1 MTVSKTPNMHLTYF
15 MYHTHQ
21 IKASFLTLKLAELDE
36 GAKFC
41 NINSNEGISF
51 PCFICVGQN
60 EPFRRQDFGNK
71 EHVVIKILG
80 YAIGMK
86 KLDFSSTWATYFQ
99 LFNLTLHGLY
109 PTSRRGG
116 THFPSHIQSKVVAIH
131 EDSS

>member
-60 EPFRRQDFGNK
+60 EPFRHQDFEKQGTCSNQNF
-71 EHVVIKILG
+71 G

-86 KLDFSSTWATYFQ
+86 KLEFSST
-99 LFNLTLHGLY
+99 
-109 PTSRRGG
+109 
-116 THFPSHIQSKVVAIH
+116 
-131 EDSS
+131 